1 MPPESFSVSVLRP
14 FDLLHLTFHFQN
26 LRLNT
31 DDPKVPMLERVESRL
46 PALIIVRFPPQHVQE
61 EAFFE
66 VEPAFPG
73 EDAPPNNPD
82 PAVQEI
88 PRHPPVRALM
98 AGSSRLVFQLPD
110 DVDALPYSLTSLLD
124 WSGYEL
130 VVNARALPPE
140 YDDEALAAAK
150 VPVDAPSADE
160 TAIEIPYHLFLSP
173 NRFAR
178 WIHSLKPVVRN
189 GRSELWHTRLATF
202 LEEDGIVT
210 ESPDENRTVRAIWA
224 TDYDTN
230 PNPNLNDTDGF
241 RTSVNPSD
249 RAMLVR
255 ESSDF
260 TIVEEQVDDDTAIFY
275 EPEAIPVNRFMLTS
289 QGAWMDVQGA
299 WEIDPALMDNA
310 NMDIEAWRHITT
322 QGRDQYVRVVYAGY
336 LYPFGHRASLIKIT
350 ERKIQSFTDD
360 APSTDQFSAYL
371 RQRLYI
377 VVREPVKTYPIAQ
390 FVHRGREQP
399 LRFQIRVHTLVT
411 PNLDAPTTISTTG
424 AFWVRVGNQDYPFQF
439 SGRDV
444 DGRSVPFS
452 GAVIFVRASEV
463 SEALSTVR
471 DAYRDSGDR
480 RICPVPRQEIAYA
493 PKNPDKDG
501 DSVLTTE
508 SLIFDT
514 QKEIEDGFEIF
525 DITPVLHQAEV
536 RVPAIE
542 QLVGSQ
548 KAVAIKLFEGYLQNG
563 LELGNNQATLFAELL
578 DVAGLTIPT
587 DKAGG
592 LSTPNIDVTGL
603 SQHLGP
609 VASSL
614 NDLANGNFDP
624 LSFFDR
630 ADAQLLG
637 GVKLSDIITNVF
649 TDEQFPKLLPKP
661 EPPPPDKPEKLVTK
675 LDWKPTVKSA
685 GVFVADNSTT
695 FEIMARL
702 EQKLTGAGDTSF
714 EINGKLTNFKINFL
728 QVIEISFNTLEF
740 LSGTGKKVDV
750 NADIVPIDDGGI
762 LFLGPLAF
770 LNELRKYIP
779 SDGFIDPPFLDISP
793 TGVSVGFTQA
803 LPPLAVGV
811 FSLQNVNLGAVLNLP
826 FTGQPAR
833 FRFNFSERHCP
844 FIVTVGIF
852 GGGGFFALALGLD
865 GIETIEASLEF
876 GGNVSLNL
884 GVASGGVYVMAGIYF
899 KYQAVDQV
907 QLSGYFRAGGSLSVL
922 GLITVSLEF
931 YLELS
936 YIEKNGNA
944 KVWGRASL
952 TVKVEVLFFSKSVS
966 LTVERT
972 FSGSSGDP
980 TFSQMLTP
988 GDWRAYVRA
997 FA

>member
-31 DDPKVPMLERVESRL
+31 DDPNVPMLERVESLR
-46 PALIIVRFPPQHVQE
+46 PALIIVQFPPQHVQE

-73 EDAPPNNPD
+73 EEEPPNNPD

-98 AGSSRLVFQLPD
+98 AGSSRLVFRLPD
-110 DVDALPYSLTSLLD
+110 DVTALPYSLTGLLD

-130 VVNARALPPE
+130 AVNPRALPPE
-140 YDDEALAAAK
+140 FDDDALAAAQI
-150 VPVDAPSADE
+150 PVNAPGVDE
-160 TAIEIPYHLFLSP
+160 SAIEIPYHLFLSP

-202 LEEDGIVT
+202 LEEEGIVT
-210 ESPDENRTVRAIWA
+210 ESPTDNRTVRAIWA

-241 RTSVNPSD
+241 RTSINPSD

-260 TIVEEQVDDDTAIFY
+260 TIVEEQIDDETTIFY
-275 EPEAIPVNRFMLTS
+275 EPAAIPVNKLMLTS

-299 WEIDPALMDNA
+299 WEIDPSLMETA

-322 QGRDQYVRVVYAGY
+322 QGRDQYVCVMYAGF

-350 ERKIQSFTDD
+350 ERKIQPRNENDSYY
-360 APSTDQFSAYL
+360 SAYL
-371 RQRLYI
+371 RQRLYL
-377 VVREPVKTYPIAQ
+377 VVREPVKSYPTAQ
-390 FVHRGREQP
+390 FAHQGREQP
-399 LRFQIRVHTLVT
+399 LRSQIRVHTLVT
-411 PNLDAPTTISTTG
+411 PNLDMPTNIAKKDSL
-424 AFWVRVGNQDYPFQF
+424 FWVRVGGDDYPFQF

-444 DGRSVPFS
+444 DGRSISFS

-463 SEALSTVR
+463 SEAFTVAR
-471 DAYRDSGDR
+471 AAYSNSGDR

-493 PKNPDKDG
+493 PKNTDKDG
-501 DSVLTTE
+501 DSVLVTE
-508 SLIFDT
+508 SLTFHT
-514 QKEIEDGFEIF
+514 QNSSQPGFEIF
-525 DITPVLHQAEV
+525 DFTPILHRANV
-536 RVPAIE
+536 HIPAIE
-542 QLVGSQ
+542 QFVGSQ
-548 KAVAIKLFEGYLQNG
+548 KAVAIQLFEGYLQNG
-563 LELGNNQATLFAELL
+563 LDLANNQATLFAELV

-614 NDLANGNFDP
+614 NDLANGSFDP
-624 LSFFDR
+624 LSFFGR

-637 GVKLSDIITNVF
+637 GLSLSDIITNIF
-649 TDEQFPKLLPKP
+649 TDDQFPKLLPKL
-661 EPPPPDKPEKLVTK
+661 EPPPPAKPEKLVTK

-685 GVFVADNSTT
+685 GVFVADDSTT

-826 FTGQPAR
+826 FTGEPAR

-966 LTVERT
+966 ITVERT
-972 FSGSSGDP
+972 FSGSAGDP

-988 GDWRAYVRA
+988 GDWRAYARA